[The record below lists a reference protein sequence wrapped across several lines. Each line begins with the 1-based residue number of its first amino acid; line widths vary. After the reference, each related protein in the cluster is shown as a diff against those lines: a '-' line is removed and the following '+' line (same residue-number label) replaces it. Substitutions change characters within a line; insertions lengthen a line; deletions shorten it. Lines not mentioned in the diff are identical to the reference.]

1 MPPRENSV
9 RDSFFLS
16 RLPDSEK
23 LDQILKIESKKS
35 SMEDASPEK
44 VVIKNT
50 QYFSEPELSPSTSPM
65 GSRPS
70 SPICSDTEFESA
82 KRERVKDSAA
92 SQDQHEQVSHSFLCQ
107 ALFFCNICVVFM
119 PVLPFGDLLFIHAST
134 NATDDHEYSLF
145 PSQIL
150 TVPEFEYHLAKSFS
164 CKMSLLTLRG
174 FFERLRAPSQSQKG
188 QLIEKTKL
196 KK

>member
-1 MPPRENSV
+1 MVQSKILESEDGATPTGAGPILGLMSSSCSRLPEMEGSSNCAAAGAAGGGMPPRENSV
-9 RDSFFLS
+9 KDSFFLS

-35 SMEDASPEK
+35 SMQEDASPEK

-107 ALFFCNICVVFM
+107 ALFLCNICVVF
-119 PVLPFGDLLFIHAST
+119 
-134 NATDDHEYSLF
+134 
-145 PSQIL
+145 
-150 TVPEFEYHLAKSFS
+150 
-164 CKMSLLTLRG
+164 
-174 FFERLRAPSQSQKG
+174 
-188 QLIEKTKL
+188 
-196 KK
+196 